1 MDGNTTTT
9 ILGLPDLVLLNI
21 VSFLCDTSVSTPM
34 SMKMM
39 LAFASTN
46 KCLRNRLRND
56 VLPSFSIQARLN
68 HSSAFIQYR
77 TLKLISTYKCKV
89 KHLAVKVGK
98 KDSGILLE
106 LMRRFLNC
114 SELECLETYLF
125 HDSVDH
131 YLFPQPDPF
140 DDNGDMHPISQFIRE
155 TLCIFYSF
163 DWKEFNFFLWKKYP
177 YMTKLR
183 TIVLYSDLNDTDWL
197 QSILLA
203 HPSQISSLELV
214 LYNDVRRHLDDSIRQ
229 PIIANLKRLISSCP
243 KLVYLQMIDQSPCSY
258 QGCAF

>member
-21 VSFLCDTSVSTPM
+21 VSFLCDTSVSTPV

-46 KCLRNRLRND
+46 KCLRHRLRND

-131 YLFPQPDPF
+131 F
-140 DDNGDMHPISQFIRE
+140 IS
-155 TLCIFYSF
+155 TLLLVPPPPRSLKIQLTELAAQVASAEVPAATLDFY
-163 DWKEFNFFLWKKYP
+163 KIN
-177 YMTKLR
+177 
-183 TIVLYSDLNDTDWL
+183 
-197 QSILLA
+197 
-203 HPSQISSLELV
+203 
-214 LYNDVRRHLDDSIRQ
+214 
-229 PIIANLKRLISSCP
+229 
-243 KLVYLQMIDQSPCSY
+243 
-258 QGCAF
+258 